1 MTKLQQTILGILGIG
16 VALAMG
22 GSQTE
27 KGGLLY
33 DGISAPKVAEK
44 FANAPVEIKGKYQMQ
59 NTALKI
65 EAADKNSI
73 AVKIGDETK
82 SEFEPVLTL
91 NKWDKTTELRIKP
104 KGLEKI
110 ATKDKDLA
118 FEGDKIKFST
128 PDIEY
133 HFYDAPT
140 STEEGGYEYEIVLN
154 KYTTNTFYSTIDS
167 TGLAFYKQ
175 LPLDQEEH
183 REGETCTDTECQKD
197 GVITSQRPEN
207 VVNSYAVYYTGS
219 SGDYTALGGYNY
231 KAGKAYHIY
240 RVKAVDADGQWIWC
254 DQNIV
259 GNEHQITCD
268 DNWLKS
274 AKYPVKIDPTFGYT
288 SAGDTFSFVIGA
300 DDGLVSY
307 YQLIDNANVS
317 KISFYAKLYTG
328 SSVNCK
334 GIIYNNNSGEPG
346 TKNSYCDNAGI
357 INSST
362 ASWKDTSFNSNVN
375 INSGYYWIGIICQS
389 NGIYPGWDS
398 SSQQQRRSYI
408 QSYSSPLNTWDG
420 GGFLPETNTKTSI
433 YATYEAA
440 STYSRNSTQQI
451 NNARI
456 QINNGRIKQ

>member
-104 KGLEKI
+104 KGIEQI
-110 ATKDKDLA
+110 ALKDKDLA

-240 RVKAVDADGQWIWC
+240 RVKAIDADGKELWC
-254 DQNIV
+254 DQNIS
-259 GNEHQITCD
+259 GNTHEIICD
-268 DNWLKS
+268 NNWLQNI
-274 AKYPVKIDPTFGYT
+274 AVYPVKIDPTFGYT
-288 SAGDTFSFVIGA
+288 TKGATENFPSSNNLKCAKGTTGA
-300 DDGLVSY
+300 DTTGTNVTKMTIASYVSSGTGNFKGVIVASSTKTIIANGITNAKNIGTTPKDFSDFVFSNNPIVSDSTNY
-307 YQLIDNANVS
+307 WVCVISDSNCVILSDSGATADDHFDDNS
-317 KISFYAKLYTG
+317 
-328 SSVNCK
+328 
-334 GIIYNNNSGEPG
+334 
-346 TKNSYCDNAGI
+346 NSY
-357 INSST
+357 
-362 ASWKDTSFNSNVN
+362 SN
-375 INSGYYWIGIICQS
+375 
-389 NGIYPGWDS
+389 PTD
-398 SSQQQRRSYI
+398 
-408 QSYSSPLNTWDG
+408 PTDG
-420 GGFLPETNTKTSI
+420 TQLPAHYFKSI
-433 YATYEAA
+433 YATYEPA
-440 STYSRNSTQQI
+440 SSRNSTQQI
-451 NNARI
+451 NNGRI
-456 QINNGRIKQ
+456 QINNGRQQR